1 MPDVRKTAMQNI
13 NDNSDTDGG
22 GGKPVLANVT
32 GISLSTLIKNIFGPL
47 NMSNPYIMKQTY
59 MKKQRQ
65 NLMRQRQQQE
75 QQQQGSTIS
84 YHAYPKLPPSA
95 SLIIKMDVEGAEYSI
110 CKLHVFCGKIGRV
123 Q

>member
-65 NLMRQRQQQE
+65 NLMRQRQQE
-75 QQQQGSTIS
+75 QGSSSTIS